1 MHKIDLLT
9 LRSSGAAV
17 KRGLL
22 ASRYVSGRSMNFNP
36 YDDFI
41 FFDSCAFDGGDFE
54 DQQAS
59 QRARDLLE
67 RNNKKIMLMHSVVS
81 EIRNPKTPGWIQ
93 ELEPRSRQ
101 TVKLNLTS
109 TEMETLR
116 DIEKIIL
123 GNGTPEKRKADCFH
137 VFEAQKYGG
146 CFVTSDVGIYKHA
159 ATIKDKY
166 RLIII
171 KPKDFLDLVI
181 KYSEKT

>member
-1 MHKIDLLT
+1 MD
-9 LRSSGAAV
+9 
-17 KRGLL
+17 
-22 ASRYVSGRSMNFNP
+22 FNP

-54 DQQAS
+54 DQRAS

-67 RNNKKIMLMHSVVS
+67 KKKKKVMLMHSVVS
-81 EIRNPKTPGWIQ
+81 EIRNPGTPGWIQ
-93 ELEPRSRQ
+93 EIESRSRQ
-101 TVKLNLTS
+101 TVKLNLT
-109 TEMETLR
+109 TAEMEILR
-116 DIEKIIL
+116 DIEEIIV

-159 ATIKDKY
+159 ATIKEKY
-166 RLIII
+166 GLNII
-171 KPKDFLDLVI
+171 KPKDFVELVI